1 MKNKKRLI
9 GIDVFRG
16 WAILLMVIFH
26 FSYDVDHF
34 NIIDFHI
41 QTNTFFTWFRFLIV
55 SMFLL
60 TVGMSLKLAHQEKIN
75 WSSLKQ
81 RTLYLGIASFLV
93 SISSYIIFPNS
104 WIYFGILHFILVAS
118 FIVLPLLNH
127 PYLSLTIAITSFIA
141 FHLNIINM
149 HGLFNLL
156 VIPLHLPPTIS
167 VDVVRF
173 VPWISFVLVGISAVS
188 LGWHQ
193 KIFNTYFFNKKDK
206 LNDFFS
212 CLGKHSLLIYI
223 VHQPILF
230 GILLLLK

>member
-9 GIDVFRG
+9 GIDIFRG

-26 FSYDVDHF
+26 FSYDLNYFKV
-34 NIIDFHI
+34 IDLHI

-60 TVGMSLKLAHQEKIN
+60 TVGMSLKLAHQNHIN

-81 RTLYLGIASFLV
+81 RTLYLGIASLLV
-93 SISSYIIFPNS
+93 TISSYIIFPNS

-118 FIVLPLLNH
+118 FIVLPLLTH

-141 FHLNIINM
+141 FHLNILNM
-149 HGLFNLL
+149 HWLFNLL
-156 VIPLHLPPTIS
+156 VTPLHLPPTIS

-173 VPWISFVLVGISAVS
+173 VPWISFVLVGMSAVS

-193 KIFNTYFFNKKDK
+193 KIFNTSFFNKKDK

-212 CLGKHSLLIYI
+212 FLGKHSLLIYMG
-223 VHQPILF
+223 HQPILF
-230 GILLLLK
+230 GIFLLLT